1 MSIWTSV
8 HRYSDLNVPYRCNYC
23 GEVTTGCV
31 CTGPINERTDTPGPD
46 TWVDVATARTWH
58 SRIRVSMDSAAN
70 GIECLMS
77 VDEALQLIGMLS
89 AAVKHIKADS

>member
-8 HRYSDLNVPYRCNYC
+8 RRYSDLNVPYRCNYC

-46 TWVDVATARTWH
+46 TWVDVATAKPWH

-70 GIECLMS
+70 VIDCFMS
-77 VDEALQLIGMLS
+77 VDEARLLTEMLT
-89 AAVKHIKADS
+89 AAIAHIEAER